1 MKPGHEHSTDTEID
15 RLVRNRLNPFK
26 QVDWYTVG
34 SIAAAV
40 AVGFFASSGVQ
51 VQQILP
57 KPTKQVRVEQ
67 IDSTLGI
74 INNQI
79 DGLVTMRP
87 EFRIPYTE
95 ATGFNVRKAEEYS
108 LRLQS
113 ERTDLVTNAQVLAY
127 NRSIEQNQTQ
137 IERKE
142 IIGTMSGFATFFT
155 LIGGG
160 IAYNIFKRRKE
171 RRNTQ

>member
-1 MKPGHEHSTDTEID
+1 
-15 RLVRNRLNPFK
+15 
-26 QVDWYTVG
+26 
-34 SIAAAV
+34 
-40 AVGFFASSGVQ
+40 
-51 VQQILP
+51 
-57 KPTKQVRVEQ
+57 
-67 IDSTLGI
+67 
-74 INNQI
+74 
-79 DGLVTMRP
+79 MRP